1 MENQEKNA
9 NQSQEQTEK
18 KVQGWKDVVITPD
31 MPLTA
36 IVQFLNVLNQR
47 LCTIEDNLNIEMQN
61 GEKLSITEIYKIQAE
76 QAEQEKNKANK
87 ASKEENKEDKEQKGE

>member
-1 MENQEKNA
+1 MENQEKNV
-9 NQSQEQTEK
+9 NQPQEQTEK

-47 LCTIEDNLNIEMQN
+47 LCTIEDNLSVEMQN
-61 GEKLSITEIYKIQAE
+61 GEKLSITEIYRIQAE
-76 QAEQEKNKANK
+76 QAEQEKNKEDKEKNK
-87 ASKEENKEDKEQKGE
+87 ENKEDKGE

>member
-1 MENQEKNA
+1 MENQEKNV
-9 NQSQEQTEK
+9 NQPEEQTEK

-47 LCTIEDNLNIEMQN
+47 LSTIEDNLSVEMQN
-61 GEKLSITEIYKIQAE
+61 GEKLSITEIYRIQAE
-76 QAEQEKNKANK
+76 QAEQEKNK
-87 ASKEENKEDKEQKGE
+87 ENKEDKEQKGE

>member
-1 MENQEKNA
+1 MENQEKNV
-9 NQSQEQTEK
+9 NQPEEQTEK

-47 LCTIEDNLNIEMQN
+47 LCTIEDNLSVEMQN
-61 GEKLSITEIYKIQAE
+61 GEKLSITEIYRIQAE
-76 QAEQEKNKANK
+76 QAEEEEKNK
-87 ASKEENKEDKEQKGE
+87 ENKEEKEQKGE

>member
-1 MENQEKNA
+1 MENQEKNV
-9 NQSQEQTEK
+9 NQPQEQTDK

-47 LCTIEDNLNIEMQN
+47 LCTIEDNLSVEMQN
-61 GEKLSITEIYKIQAE
+61 GEKLSITEIYRIQAEQAE
-76 QAEQEKNKANK
+76 QAEQEKNKE
-87 ASKEENKEDKEQKGE
+87 SKENKEEKGE

>member
-1 MENQEKNA
+1 MENQEKNV

-18 KVQGWKDVVITPD
+18 KVQGGKDVVITPD

-47 LCTIEDNLNIEMQN
+47 LCTIEDNISVEMQN
-61 GEKLSITEIYKIQAE
+61 GEKLSITEIYRIQAE
-76 QAEQEKNKANK
+76 QAEQEKNKEDKEKNK
-87 ASKEENKEDKEQKGE
+87 ENKEEKGE

>member
-1 MENQEKNA
+1 MENQEKNV
-9 NQSQEQTEK
+9 NQAQEQTEK

-47 LCTIEDNLNIEMQN
+47 LCTIEDNLSVEMQN

-76 QAEQEKNKANK
+76 QAEQEKNK
-87 ASKEENKEDKEQKGE
+87 ENKEEKGE

>member
-1 MENQEKNA
+1 MENQEKNV
-9 NQSQEQTEK
+9 NQPQEQTEK

-47 LCTIEDNLNIEMQN
+47 LCTIEDNLSVEMQN
-61 GEKLSITEIYKIQAE
+61 GEKLSITEIYRIQAE
-76 QAEQEKNKANK
+76 QAEQEKNKEN
-87 ASKEENKEDKEQKGE
+87 KEENKENKEEKGE

>member
-1 MENQEKNA
+1 MENQEKNV
-9 NQSQEQTEK
+9 NQPQEQTEK

-61 GEKLSITEIYKIQAE
+61 GEKLSITEIYRI
-76 QAEQEKNKANK
+76 QAEQEKNKED
-87 ASKEENKEDKEQKGE
+87 KEKNKEDKEQKGE

>member
-1 MENQEKNA
+1 MENQEKNV

-47 LCTIEDNLNIEMQN
+47 LCTIEDNLSVEMQN
-61 GEKLSITEIYKIQAE
+61 GEKLSITEIYRIQAE
-76 QAEQEKNKANK
+76 RAEQEKNK
-87 ASKEENKEDKEQKGE
+87 ENKESKENKEEKGE

>member
-1 MENQEKNA
+1 MENQEKNV
-9 NQSQEQTEK
+9 NQSQEQKDK

-47 LCTIEDNLNIEMQN
+47 LCTIEDNLSVEMQN
-61 GEKLSITEIYKIQAE
+61 GEKLSITEIYRIQAE
-76 QAEQEKNKANK
+76 QAEQEKNK
-87 ASKEENKEDKEQKGE
+87 ENKEDKEQKGE

>member
-1 MENQEKNA
+1 MENQEKNV

-47 LCTIEDNLNIEMQN
+47 LCTIEDNLSVEMQN
-61 GEKLSITEIYKIQAE
+61 GEKLSITEIYRIQAE
-76 QAEQEKNKANK
+76 QAEQEK
-87 ASKEENKEDKEQKGE
+87 SKENKEEKGE

>member
-1 MENQEKNA
+1 MENQEKNV

-47 LCTIEDNLNIEMQN
+47 LCTIEDNLSVEMQN
-61 GEKLSITEIYKIQAE
+61 GEKLSITEIYRIQAE
-76 QAEQEKNKANK
+76 QAEQEKNK
-87 ASKEENKEDKEQKGE
+87 ENKESKENKEEKGE

>member
-1 MENQEKNA
+1 MENQEKNV
-9 NQSQEQTEK
+9 NQSEEQTEK

-61 GEKLSITEIYKIQAE
+61 GEKLSITEIYRI
-76 QAEQEKNKANK
+76 QAEQEKNK
-87 ASKEENKEDKEQKGE
+87 ENKEDKEQKGE

>member
-1 MENQEKNA
+1 MENQEKNV
-9 NQSQEQTEK
+9 NQPQEQTEK

-61 GEKLSITEIYKIQAE
+61 GEKLSITEIYRI
-76 QAEQEKNKANK
+76 QAEQEKNK
-87 ASKEENKEDKEQKGE
+87 ENKEDKEQKGE

>member
-1 MENQEKNA
+1 MENQEKNVS
-9 NQSQEQTEK
+9 QPQEQTEK

-61 GEKLSITEIYKIQAE
+61 GEKLSITEIYRIQAE
-76 QAEQEKNKANK
+76 QAEEEEKNK
-87 ASKEENKEDKEQKGE
+87 ENKEQKGE

>member
-1 MENQEKNA
+1 MENQEKNV

-47 LCTIEDNLNIEMQN
+47 LCTIEDNLSVEMQN
-61 GEKLSITEIYKIQAE
+61 GEKLSITEIYRIQAE
-76 QAEQEKNKANK
+76 QAEQEKNKEDKEKNK
-87 ASKEENKEDKEQKGE
+87 ENKEEKGE

>member
-1 MENQEKNA
+1 MENQEKNV
-9 NQSQEQTEK
+9 NQPEEQTEK

-47 LCTIEDNLNIEMQN
+47 LCTIEDNLSVEMQN
-61 GEKLSITEIYKIQAE
+61 GEKLSITEIYRI
-76 QAEQEKNKANK
+76 QAEQEKNK
-87 ASKEENKEDKEQKGE
+87 ENKEDKEQKGE

>member
-1 MENQEKNA
+1 MENQEKNV

-47 LCTIEDNLNIEMQN
+47 LCTIEDNLSVEMQN
-61 GEKLSITEIYKIQAE
+61 GEKLSITEIYRIQAE
-76 QAEQEKNKANK
+76 QAEQEKNKESKEN
-87 ASKEENKEDKEQKGE
+87 KEENKEEKGE

>member
-1 MENQEKNA
+1 MENQEKNV

-47 LCTIEDNLNIEMQN
+47 LCTIEDNLNVEMQN
-61 GEKLSITEIYKIQAE
+61 GEKLSITEIYRIQAE
-76 QAEQEKNKANK
+76 QAEQEKNKEDKENK
-87 ASKEENKEDKEQKGE
+87 ENKEDKEQKGE

>member
-1 MENQEKNA
+1 MENQEKNV
-9 NQSQEQTEK
+9 NQPQEQTEK

-61 GEKLSITEIYKIQAE
+61 GEKLSITEIYRIQAE
-76 QAEQEKNKANK
+76 QAEEEEKNKANK
-87 ASKEENKEDKEQKGE
+87 ENKEEKGE

>member
-1 MENQEKNA
+1 MENQEKNV

-47 LCTIEDNLNIEMQN
+47 LCTIEDNLSVEMQN

>member
-1 MENQEKNA
+1 MENQEKNV
-9 NQSQEQTEK
+9 NQPQEQAEK

-47 LCTIEDNLNIEMQN
+47 LCTIEDNLTIEMQN
-61 GEKLSITEIYKIQAE
+61 GEKLSITEIYRI
-76 QAEQEKNKANK
+76 QAEQEKNK
-87 ASKEENKEDKEQKGE
+87 ENKEDKEQKGE